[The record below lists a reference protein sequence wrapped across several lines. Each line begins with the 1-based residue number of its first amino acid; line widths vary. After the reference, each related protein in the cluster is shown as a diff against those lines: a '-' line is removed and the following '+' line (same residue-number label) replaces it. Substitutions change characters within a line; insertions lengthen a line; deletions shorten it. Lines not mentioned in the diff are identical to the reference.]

1 MKTFLWHADPSGPG
15 GAAIIEAVPAVGGWP
30 ATIDEL
36 IAAQEALADASP
48 PPPWSLPVQAGVAGC
63 FVCFRRDH
71 TGPGETGE
79 PAWGGAAL
87 YRGKRRIAHATAI
100 GRAGAPYMP
109 GLLAL
114 RLGALLEDVTR
125 LLPIRPDV
133 LLVDATGYDHPR
145 RSGLARHLG
154 AVLQL
159 PTVGVTHRPM
169 LASGDWPADHRGA
182 MSPLLFEGVVVGFWL
197 RTRERRRP
205 LAVHAGWR
213 TDPEVAAR
221 VVLAASRHRTPTP
234 LREARRL
241 ARTTRASAFR

>member
-1 MKTFLWHADPSGPG
+1 VCHADPPGPA
-15 GAAIIEAVPAVGGWP
+15 GAAIIEPVPAVGGWP
-30 ATIDEL
+30 TTVDEL
-36 IAAQEALADASP
+36 IATQEALAEASP
-48 PPPWSLPVQAGVAGC
+48 PAPWSPPAQAGVAGC

-79 PAWGGAAL
+79 PGWGGAAL
-87 YRGKRRIAHATAI
+87 YRGKRRIAHATSI

-114 RLGALLEDVTR
+114 RLGALLHDVTR

-133 LLVDATGYDHPR
+133 LVVDATGYDHPR
-145 RSGLARHLG
+145 RFGLARHLG

-169 LASGDWPADHRGA
+169 LASGGWPADHRGA
-182 MSPLLFEGVVVGFWL
+182 MSPLRLEGVVVGFWV

-213 TDPEVAAR
+213 TDPEVAAQ

-241 ARTTRASAFR
+241 ARTARASALR